1 MPEGAYDFKAL
12 KRGDILEGNVV
23 RVSPE
28 EVLIDV
34 GRKYE
39 ATVSSRELASMGAA
53 AIKNMKVGDEV
64 LTYVVNP
71 EDKTGRIVLSLRQA
85 DLEREWRSFEK
96 LFETGD
102 IFEAAVTGHN
112 KGGLIVQLGQ
122 VRGFVPSSQL
132 IRPSRWDEERHLTR
146 EERRAKMV
154 GRQLVLKIIEL
165 DRQRNRLIL
174 SERAAGRLR
183 RKEQKEQLLASL
195 KEGDICR
202 GRVSSLC
209 DFGAFVDLGGADG
222 LIHLSE
228 ISWGR
233 VSHSRE
239 VLQVGEEVEVYVLKV
254 NREKRRIGLSLK
266 HLQSDPWSQVEERY
280 SEGQLVEGTITKLT
294 DFGAFAQLKGD
305 AVEGLVHVSE
315 LSNQR
320 IAHPKEV
327 VKEGQTLTLRIIR
340 LDPQRRRMGLSLKS
354 VANAEYADLDWRVEQ
369 EALLEEVDHEAEMNS
384 GEKNGEEAEPMRLES
399 EDVEETPQAV
409 PVAESEILQ
418 SEEREVEAEELPQGQ
433 SEGAEQAPQTT
444 SAN

>member
-1 MPEGAYDFKAL
+1 M
-12 KRGDILEGNVV
+12 
-23 RVSPE
+23 
-28 EVLIDV
+28 
-34 GRKYE
+34 
-39 ATVSSRELASMGAA
+39 
-53 AIKNMKVGDEV
+53 
-64 LTYVVNP
+64 
-71 EDKTGRIVLSLRQA
+71 
-85 DLEREWRSFEK
+85 
-96 LFETGD
+96 
-102 IFEAAVTGHN
+102 
-112 KGGLIVQLGQ
+112 QLGQ

-340 LDPQRRRMGLSLKS
+340 LDPHRRRMGLSLKS
-354 VANAEYADLDWRVEQ
+354 VAKAEYADLDWRVEQ
-369 EALLEEVDHEAEMNS
+369 AAMLEEV
-384 GEKNGEEAEPMRLES
+384 
-399 EDVEETPQAV
+399 
-409 PVAESEILQ
+409 
-418 SEEREVEAEELPQGQ
+418 EREVEIK
-433 SEGAEQAPQTT
+433 SEGKEEEEKPIPVESERAEQTPEAI
-444 SAN
+444 SVAGSDVL